1 MGRDLA
7 AVRTSV
13 GICRALNAGMQPSR
27 TFIHIALALVG
38 ASLIAPPRQVAAQ
51 GGPKT
56 TRAAAA
62 TPSTDVEQPS
72 VQPARSLLRQLV
84 GRWRFATWFAGN
96 FDGPPDASGTRLVDT
111 LYDALRVQWTEQL
124 DSSASRSQGI
134 IGFDARTGR
143 VYSSAVYSEGT
154 GPELLV
160 GTVSPSEP
168 LVTFAPLVPVPNA
181 GQRLM
186 ESFTLTLIDSDHFTW
201 VPLDHGWRAVFTRER

>member
-1 MGRDLA
+1 MVCVRGTPRAFSPGMTRYRNRLPIAALILA
-7 AVRTSV
+7 
-13 GICRALNAGMQPSR
+13 
-27 TFIHIALALVG
+27 G
-38 ASLIAPPRQVAAQ
+38 ASVLAPTQAAIAQGALHARAREIAPAPDAESAL
-51 GGPKT
+51 
-56 TRAAAA
+56 
-62 TPSTDVEQPS
+62 
-72 VQPARSLLRQLV
+72 QPARSLLHQLV
-84 GRWRFATWFAGN
+84 GHWRFATWFAGN

-143 VYSSAVYSEGT
+143 LYSSAVYSEGT
-154 GPELLV
+154 GPELLM

-168 LVTFAPLVPVPNA
+168 LVTFAPLVPAPNA

-186 ESFTLTLIDSDHFTW
+186 ESFTLTLIDADHFTW